1 MSSNN
6 VTLLPEAHC
15 PVCANKLDAASPTQG
30 APAPEPGDVSICFYC
45 TALLE
50 FNENLIPELMSEETH
65 KSLEPATLAEL
76 LRVRNAIREIKQPNL
91 H

>member
-1 MSSNN
+1 MSSDN

-15 PVCANKLDAASPTQG
+15 PNCGNKLDAASPTQG

-50 FNENLIPELMSEETH
+50 FNKEMIPELMSEETH
-65 KSLEPATLAEL
+65 QSLNPATLAEL
-76 LRVRNAIREIKQPNL
+76 LRVREAIKGMKQPTL